1 MIQVKCNAAISSNT
15 NLPVSSK
22 FYFTIKHNLLN
33 YIKVLSY
40 IYLNKLSN
48 VYLFFI
54 GKNIVFLKILSKFY
68 ISVVF
73 AVMM

>member
-1 MIQVKCNAAISSNT
+1 MIQVKFNAAISSNT